1 VGHAIQLDH
10 VAPSAVGAVVRAE
23 ATLAKVEG
31 RRLVFTV
38 SVSDARGWW
47 RRGASPGS
55 WWTPSASSTAP
66 TEPDDAT
73 PQRGDGAYDR
83 QVARHGGRGPA
94 MRASWKLL
102 LRSAVSVVLLALLV
116 RRVHLSSL
124 VPTWDLPTAL
134 SLGGALLLTLTGI
147 VLSTIRWRQ
156 VLHALGLP
164 TGVRPLLSHYL
175 AGLFVGNFLPSTIG
189 GDVLRVARLA
199 AVNGDR
205 PDTFASV
212 VLERLTG
219 WLVLPMLTLGAMVVN
234 PGLVRLGA
242 ASTVALTISITTLVL
257 LGCTLAVV
265 ASPKLGG
272 RLAGRPGWQRFAGAV
287 HTGLGRLRAH
297 PVAAL
302 SVLAAGV
309 AYQLV
314 VVLSGL
320 LATRALDLDVSL
332 TAAMAFMPASP
343 SPR

>member
-1 VGHAIQLDH
+1 
-10 VAPSAVGAVVRAE
+10 
-23 ATLAKVEG
+23 
-31 RRLVFTV
+31 
-38 SVSDARGWW
+38 
-47 RRGASPGS
+47 
-55 WWTPSASSTAP
+55 
-66 TEPDDAT
+66 
-73 PQRGDGAYDR
+73 
-83 QVARHGGRGPA
+83 
-94 MRASWKLL
+94 MRVPWKLL

-116 RRVHLSSL
+116 RRVHVSSL

-134 SLGGALLLTLTGI
+134 SLAGALLLTLTGI

-156 VLHALGLP
+156 VLSALGLP
-164 TGVRPLLSHYL
+164 TAVRPLLSHYL

-265 ASPKLGG
+265 ASPRLGG

-287 HTGLGRLRAH
+287 HVGLARLRAH

-302 SVLAAGV
+302 SVLAAGL

-332 TAAMAFMPASP
+332 TAAMAFMPAVAIAQVIPISLGGLGVREGAFVLFLGPLGVPTASAVALGLLVYGLNLCVSLLGAPAFAVGGRTP
-343 SPR
+343 SSQPPAYMRPAA